1 MKTKLSE
8 RRGYAYVIYALCFL
22 MIFFG
27 LGFFSTGRGI
37 FLTPITEA
45 LSIKRSAFA
54 IGDSIRYITNAAANF
69 FFGYFVNKFGTK
81 KLICVGF
88 ISLITAVLLYA
99 SASGVIG
106 FYIAGI
112 FLGIG
117 YTCTTTTMVGCVV
130 AKWCHKNVGAVTG
143 VILAANGIGGAVS
156 TQLFTPI
163 IYESKFGY
171 RNAYYITTSILVA
184 VLILMLVFYKEK
196 PTPVGFS
203 EKKKPKGD
211 VTWPGL
217 SLKEALKKPLFY
229 IVLFCV
235 FLIGVVLQ
243 GITSVYAA
251 HLKDVGFDAG
261 FVATVVGIHSITL
274 AVSKIISGFIYD
286 KFGIRVNILVCTVA
300 GIVALFSFLSLGNS
314 AACTALA
321 IVAAVTFAFALPLE
335 TVMLPLF
342 TGNFFGLKDYNK
354 ILGIVCSVAAVGFA
368 TGVPLMNAVYDVFGS
383 YFYGLVA
390 AIVLMFTVT
399 VTMQFAINISNRLK
413 KETEV

>member
-1 MKTKLSE
+1 
-8 RRGYAYVIYALCFL
+8 
-22 MIFFG
+22 
-27 LGFFSTGRGI
+27 
-37 FLTPITEA
+37 
-45 LSIKRSAFA
+45 
-54 IGDSIRYITNAAANF
+54 
-69 FFGYFVNKFGTK
+69 
-81 KLICVGF
+81 
-88 ISLITAVLLYA
+88 
-99 SASGVIG
+99 
-106 FYIAGI
+106 
-112 FLGIG
+112 
-117 YTCTTTTMVGCVV
+117 
-130 AKWCHKNVGAVTG
+130 
-143 VILAANGIGGAVS
+143 
-156 TQLFTPI
+156 
-163 IYESKFGY
+163 FGY

-390 AIVLMFTVT
+390 AIVLLFTVT
-399 VTMQFAINISNRLK
+399 VTMQFAINISNRFK